1 MKEDNEDPNIP
12 EDDDDDL
19 FDSDWDDDG
28 DDETTGEDGGEE
40 ICPYTEM
47 IISAIL
53 SGKPFGMNWTSDIM
67 SDFLK
72 KRGYRVITRHDNKSN
87 KDYQVAV
94 KPGDKVI
101 SGDGHS
107 NLEKAFE
114 EEVQLILSKWLLSL

>member
-1 MKEDNEDPNIP
+1 MIKFRERRYDEVDITT
-12 EDDDDDL
+12 DVL
-19 FDSDWDDDG
+19 SHLKDDG
-28 DDETTGEDGGEE
+28 QTVKTIKESDADSVSKTNSKSLVL
-40 ICPYTEM
+40 Y
-47 IISAIL
+47 
-53 SGKPFGMNWTSDIM
+53 KPFGMNWTNDIM

-72 KRGYRVITRHDNKSN
+72 KRGYRVITRHDTKSN